1 MYMAE
6 HNDLSELSKAL
17 VELDESGVEQLIK
30 KELNQ
35 GTVPEHIIRQLS
47 DGLTEVGER
56 FRREEYFL
64 TELIYSGE
72 IFKKA
77 MAMIDPYCKKS
88 AGAKSSDIVV
98 MGTVQGDIHDL
109 GKNIV
114 TTLLKCSGFSVF
126 DIGVDASPERFL
138 DAVVQSKA
146 KLVGMSMLLT
156 TAYDAAKATV
166 ASIEQMGLRENVKIM
181 IGGSVTSENVRREMG
196 ADFWGCD
203 ATSAVDIAKTVYR

>member
-1 MYMAE
+1 MTEYK
-6 HNDLSELSKAL
+6 DLSELSKAL
-17 VELDESGVEQLIK
+17 VELDESGVELSVQD
-30 KELNQ
+30 ELNK
-35 GTVPEHIIRQLS
+35 GTEPEKLIHQLS

-77 MAMIDPYCKKS
+77 MAIVKPLYKKS
-88 AGAKSSDIVV
+88 ADEINSDVVV

-114 TTLLKCSGFSVF
+114 TTMLECSGFSVI
-126 DIGVDASPERFL
+126 DIGVDVPPELFV
-138 DAVVQSKA
+138 DAVVKSKA

-156 TAYDAAKATV
+156 TAYDAARATV
-166 ASIEQMGLRENVKIM
+166 AAIEKKGLREHVKIM
-181 IGGSVTSENVRREMG
+181 IGGSVTSENVQRDLG
-196 ADFWGCD
+196 ADFWGSD
-203 ATSAVDIAKTVYR
+203 ATSAVDIAKAVYR